1 MIRRLFLVS
10 IAALLFHVSQTTY
23 AAELSNVAYSSL
35 SALPQSDPSL
45 RIAYGPDKLQFIDV
59 WKAPEEVTDNNGALI
74 FIHGGCWLNAYD
86 LNHARGFYKALSER
100 GIDVYAVEYRRAGDE
115 GGGWPGSRNDV
126 ISALQYLSTY
136 WRDTSMPHRIA
147 LAGHS
152 AGGHLALLAIQEH
165 TVLDGLPLNKVIGLA
180 AITDIARYAQ
190 GENSCQTATKVF
202 MGGVPSVNQMQSDAD
217 SSAQKHVQAAY
228 LEATPVIDTPTLPV
242 ILLQGDA
249 DVIVPS
255 LHANL
260 AGATPR
266 IIKAGGHFDWI
277 HPETL
282 SFNAFYK
289 ELIK

>member
-10 IAALLFHVSQTTY
+10 IATILLHVTHTTY

-35 SALPQSDPSL
+35 SALPHTEPSL
-45 RIAYGPDKLQFIDV
+45 RLTYGSDKLQFIDV
-59 WKAPEEVTDNNGALI
+59 YNGPEEVNDNKVALI

-86 LNHARGFYKALSER
+86 LNHARGFYKALSDR

-126 ISALQYLSTY
+126 ISALKYLSTY
-136 WRDTSMPHRIA
+136 WHDTSMPQRIA

-152 AGGHLALLAIQEH
+152 AGGHLALLASQDN
-165 TVLDGLPLNKVIGLA
+165 TVTDNLPLHKVIGLA
-180 AITDIARYAQ
+180 AITDITRYAQ
-190 GENSCQTATKVF
+190 GTNSCQAATKVF
-202 MGGVPSVNQMQSDAD
+202 MGGMPSVIEPQPSEYSQ
-217 SSAQKHVQAAY
+217 AQKNRQAAY
-228 LEATPVIDTPTLPV
+228 REATPVIDTPTLPV

-249 DVIVPS
+249 DAIVPS
-255 LHANL
+255 LQANL

-266 IIKAGGHFDWI
+266 VIKAGGHFDWL

-282 SFNAFYK
+282 SFSAFYE